1 MMGSIKPRGS
11 EHQTGSSVVTI
22 LGNNVLNTC
31 KKITWSSLP
40 HQWAL
45 CCFRLPKSG
54 AISTFQTRSRS
65 CLCTCLLKCL
75 TFGHCSKQTYG
86 VMSVPPTSK
95 RVLESEDATD
105 ETARGQELEAWTVGG
120 TTAGERGFGLIWG
133 LRKMQ
138 LPGVTNTWIPSIEV
152 IKAPKWLYLGDQQAE
167 AALLG
172 GKVDTFTQQQ
182 NYEVC
187 NQKEAHCCALT
198 ALTSTSLQGA
208 LFNQSSCYC
217 LTFCISVS
225 LSIYSLFFEGL
236 ASGVRSPL
244 NFAIKQTT
252 RHRRE
257 VFVCRSM
264 FDGKSFALEN
274 LPNSLLLG
282 VHSWPDFDD
291 QNRGL
296 DPKMDP
302 WIIG

>member
-1 MMGSIKPRGS
+1 MMGSLKSRGS

-86 VMSVPPTSK
+86 VMSVPPTTK

-138 LPGVTNTWIPSIEV
+138 LPGLTNTWIPSIEV
-152 IKAPKWLYLGDQQAE
+152 IKAPKRPYFGDGFHFFSVHKLARHLVQSVINVMLLFDILHKCVFEYL
-167 AALLG
+167 L
-172 GKVDTFTQQQ
+172 
-182 NYEVC
+182 
-187 NQKEAHCCALT
+187 
-198 ALTSTSLQGA
+198 
-208 LFNQSSCYC
+208 
-217 LTFCISVS
+217 
-225 LSIYSLFFEGL
+225 LFFFWG
-236 ASGVRSPL
+236 A
-244 NFAIKQTT
+244 
-252 RHRRE
+252 
-257 VFVCRSM
+257 C
-264 FDGKSFALEN
+264 
-274 LPNSLLLG
+274 
-282 VHSWPDFDD
+282 
-291 QNRGL
+291 
-296 DPKMDP
+296 
-302 WIIG
+302 

>member
-1 MMGSIKPRGS
+1 MMGSLKSRGS
-11 EHQTGSSVVTI
+11 EHQTGSSVVMI
-22 LGNNVLNTC
+22 LRNNVLNPC

-40 HQWAL
+40 HQLAL

-120 TTAGERGFGLIWG
+120 TTAGERGFGLMWG

-152 IKAPKWLYLGDQQAE
+152 IKAPKRPHFGDGFQPTE

-172 GKVDTFTQQQ
+172 GNIDTFTQQQ

-187 NQKEAHCCALT
+187 NQKEAPCCALT
-198 ALTSTSLQGA
+198 ALASTSLQGA
-208 LFNQSSCYC
+208 LFSSVQY
-217 LTFCISVS
+217 LLLFF
-225 LSIYSLFFEGL
+225 FFEGV
-236 ASGVRSPL
+236 ASGVPSPL
-244 NFAIKQTT
+244 NFHAHVAAIKQTT
-252 RHRRE
+252 PHRSEQRG
-257 VFVCRSM
+257 VCLQTHIQW
-264 FDGKSFALEN
+264 KIIC
-274 LPNSLLLG
+274 LG
-282 VHSWPDFDD
+282 
-291 QNRGL
+291 
-296 DPKMDP
+296 
-302 WIIG
+302 